1 MIIDLSEYRAYLHCL
16 AQFGL
21 KKRVYTFEQYLAD
34 AA

>member
-21 KKRVYTFEQYLAD
+21 KRVYTFEQYLAD